1 MSEPLFDGD
10 AAFPRLGGE
19 VLAILDR
26 AGERRRLKPG
36 EILFRSGDRSPDFF
50 VVVDG
55 AVAIVDGFGTAVE
68 RVLGVHREG
77 RFVGELTLVT
87 GEPSYNTAVVRE
99 AGEAIALSPEQL
111 KSVIAANQ
119 ALGDL
124 LLTAFIAR
132 RSLLIGLGSG
142 VRLIGSPYSPD
153 TRRLREFLTRN
164 RIPHSFLNVE
174 ADAQAEQLLRE
185 LSIGPRET
193 PLVLRGSL
201 ALRNPT
207 NSEVAQALN
216 LRPAAS
222 FEGVCDTV
230 IVGAGPAG
238 LGAAVYAASEGL
250 TTTLI
255 DAVAIGGQAST
266 SARIE
271 NYLGFPAGIS
281 GSELAERAAI
291 QASRFGARSDIA
303 ANACRL
309 SIEDGYHVIELDGGD
324 RLRGRSVVLATGASY
339 RKPDVT
345 RLSDFEGAGVY
356 YAATEVEA
364 QMCAGNP
371 VTVVGGANSAG
382 QAAVFLAGRVAH
394 VHLLLRGGDL
404 GAGMSRYLADQVQAS
419 PAIEVHLHTEV
430 RALHGEDTLEAISV
444 EHTGTRT
451 SRRLDA
457 RALFVFIGADPCTA
471 WLGDAVATDDDGF
484 VLTGQDLSLTHLDPA
499 AEGSRRPS
507 FPLETSRAGVFA
519 AGDVRSGSIKRVASA
534 VGEGAMAVRLIH
546 QYLALRGG
554 PRAQGVA

>member
-1 MSEPLFDGD
+1 MSEPLFEGD

-55 AVAIVDGFGTAVE
+55 AVAVVDGFGTAVE
-68 RVLGVHREG
+68 RVLGGHREG

-164 RIPHSFLNVE
+164 RIPHGFLNVE

-207 NSEVAQALN
+207 NGEVAQALN
-216 LRPAAS
+216 LSPAAS

-238 LGAAVYAASEGL
+238 LGAAVYAASE
-250 TTTLI
+250 
-255 DAVAIGGQAST
+255 
-266 SARIE
+266 
-271 NYLGFPAGIS
+271 
-281 GSELAERAAI
+281 
-291 QASRFGARSDIA
+291 
-303 ANACRL
+303 
-309 SIEDGYHVIELDGGD
+309 
-324 RLRGRSVVLATGASY
+324 
-339 RKPDVT
+339 
-345 RLSDFEGAGVY
+345 
-356 YAATEVEA
+356 
-364 QMCAGNP
+364 
-371 VTVVGGANSAG
+371 
-382 QAAVFLAGRVAH
+382 
-394 VHLLLRGGDL
+394 
-404 GAGMSRYLADQVQAS
+404 
-419 PAIEVHLHTEV
+419 
-430 RALHGEDTLEAISV
+430 
-444 EHTGTRT
+444 
-451 SRRLDA
+451 
-457 RALFVFIGADPCTA
+457 
-471 WLGDAVATDDDGF
+471 
-484 VLTGQDLSLTHLDPA
+484 
-499 AEGSRRPS
+499 
-507 FPLETSRAGVFA
+507 
-519 AGDVRSGSIKRVASA
+519 
-534 VGEGAMAVRLIH
+534 
-546 QYLALRGG
+546 
-554 PRAQGVA
+554 